1 MRESDQAPAPPR
13 KSQTAYPMARRYV
26 QSMIPAPP
34 GPSNIATGPE
44 GPMPA
49 CGPPP
54 ATHAS
59 AYLLDELAALKRTVD
74 GFQSRLRELELRVS
88 RCESPGGSRVNDTHA
103 FRARPAAA
111 LGPASRSSPPA
122 QR

>member
-1 MRESDQAPAPPR
+1 
-13 KSQTAYPMARRYV
+13 MARRYV
-26 QSMIPAPP
+26 QSTIPTPP
-34 GPSNIATGPE
+34 RPSNIATGPE

-54 ATHAS
+54 ATHAP

-88 RCESPGGSRVNDTHA
+88 RCESHGGSRVNDTHA
-103 FRARPAAA
+103 FRARPERA
-111 LGPASRSSPPA
+111 GVRRFGRDSVPRGRYSRCGFSSGSRGS
-122 QR
+122 QD